1 MVMILVSVKDKI
13 CFSTLTFMKDK
24 LRKRL
29 MIHLYLVGTCICKIF
44 FLLWKCSLV
53 YNNHILDWE
62 QELICNTL

>member
-1 MVMILVSVKDKI
+1 MIMILVSVKDKI

-44 FLLWKCSLV
+44 FYYGNVPWSTTITFWIGNK
-53 YNNHILDWE
+53 N
-62 QELICNTL
+62 